1 MFVLYNSNRTEAL
14 AEQLASVISE
24 SGGHT
29 LFAKAVFLVQS
40 REMERMLSQFLAD
53 RFGVWGN
60 SRYLLPM
67 QFIEHICQ
75 TLGAHL
81 DSDSFDRSILSWR
94 LELLLR
100 NLEDPAMQ
108 SLKSYLSGDRSDLK
122 RYQFA
127 RQLAHLFDQ
136 YQIMRPE
143 LIRSWD
149 RGHRFTANSSEGWQL
164 NLWEQL
170 RVQSSSKHRGEVIAG
185 LIDRLQKSSQD
196 IPPEFRRVFVFGL
209 HTLPPLFLTILKALA
224 ETTDIHLFLLAPCAL
239 YWGDMETRRS
249 RFSRV
254 SEEVGYSGSGT
265 FHPLLAGL
273 GRQGADFQELLLDQV
288 EEMIDGPDLFVS
300 HGDEVETSV
309 LYRLQDDLLA
319 GRWDEP
325 GASASSLTCDDSVVI
340 VSCHSRMREASV
352 LKDYI
357 LKWLTDDPGL
367 RLHDIVVM
375 APDIQLYADLIP
387 AVFKDVAHDISDCRK
402 RRDNRYV
409 EIFSQFLD
417 LFFGRYSG
425 PEIVSLL
432 DQPEVR
438 TAFSISSSD
447 LETIRYWLKD
457 VGIRWGLSAEQRHHD
472 GLADFDTGSWLNG
485 LERMLLGLAAGSKEP
500 IGSIVPY
507 IDIEGGD
514 AELLGS
520 LCLFIEL
527 IDQSRRE
534 TKKHLTLLD
543 WSALLQ
549 TMSSR
554 LFGDNDSADFVK
566 LQEMLTGLAEQSGG
580 HHNEPLRFEV
590 IHQWFEYEAGAT
602 SSMNF
607 LRGRLTF
614 CSMLPMR
621 SIPFKV
627 ICLLG
632 LNDGEFPKQDRFLP
646 FNLLTQSYEKGDRSQ
661 RADDRYQFLEAILAT
676 RQRLYISYIG
686 QSIRTNDP
694 IPPSPVVSEL
704 IESIEQ
710 SGGSITVRN
719 HPLQP
724 FDASYFSAETDL
736 FSHHRYYCRTAQ
748 SFRSPRDEDFGPW
761 FRDQVEITEDN
772 HLHFDDLMSFVGNPQ
787 RFFVRNILEMTLRTE
802 EELLEDN
809 EPFSL
814 EALERYLVSQE
825 LLETLM
831 GDTSTERLFE
841 ELLQKQVWP
850 LGYPGRM
857 HFDKL
862 CAELGNFAGRVKSSA
877 RGECL
882 ENLDFD
888 IDIGRL
894 KMSGVLGNRRKDG
907 LLVYRYGA
915 MKGRDLLQ
923 GWLLHLA
930 VGAVGERNGPTS
942 IVLKDA
948 TVTIEADSGTIDDL
962 RGLVAL
968 YLEGCRQPSKLYS
981 EAAFAY
987 CQQVFSNQA
996 RGRTEPLTKA
1006 IKTLDRQIE
1015 SGYVEEL
1022 AILFTD
1028 TGGAA
1033 LLDSDFQCLCDEFI
1047 LPIMERVKIDTDV

>member
-14 AEQLASVISE
+14 AEQLARVISE

-29 LFAKAVFLVQS
+29 LFAKTVFLVQS

-75 TLGAHL
+75 TLGADL
-81 DSDSFDRSILSWR
+81 DSAAFDRSILTWR

-100 NLEDPAMQ
+100 DLEDPAMQ
-108 SLKSYLSGDRSDLK
+108 PLNSYLSGDRSDLK

-127 RQLAHLFDQ
+127 RQIAHLFDQ

-149 RGHRFTANSSEGWQL
+149 RGRRFTANDSEGWQL
-164 NLWEQL
+164 HLWEKL
-170 RVQSSSKHRGEVIAG
+170 REQSSGNHRGEVIAG
-185 LIDRLQKSSQD
+185 LIDRLQKSPQMR
-196 IPPEFRRVFVFGL
+196 PELGRVLVFGL
-209 HTLPPLFLTILKALA
+209 HTLPPLFLTILRAMA
-224 ETTDIHLFLLAPCAL
+224 GATDIHLFLLTPCAL
-239 YWGDMETRRS
+239 YWGDMETRRT
-249 RFSRV
+249 RV
-254 SEEVGYSGSGT
+254 GRDPDEAGSFGPGT
-265 FHPLLAGL
+265 YHPLLAGL

-288 EEMIDGPDLFVS
+288 EEMIDGPDLFIG
-300 HGDEVETSV
+300 HDDEVDSSV
-309 LYRLQDDLLA
+309 LHRLQNDLLA
-319 GRWDEP
+319 GRVNEP
-325 GASASSLTCDDSVVI
+325 GPSASNFGGDDSVVI
-340 VSCHSRMREASV
+340 VSCHSRMREVSV

-357 LKWLTDDPGL
+357 LKWLSDDPQL

-417 LFFGRYSG
+417 LFSGRFSG
-425 PEIVSLL
+425 PEIASLL
-432 DQPEVR
+432 DQPEIR
-438 TAFSISSSD
+438 TTYSISSAD
-447 LETIRYWLKD
+447 LETIKYWLGD
-457 VGIRWGLSAEQRHHD
+457 VGIRWGLSAEQRSQD
-472 GLADFDTGSWLNG
+472 GFPDFQMGTWLNG

-500 IGSIVPY
+500 IDSLVPY

-520 LCLFIEL
+520 LCSFIEL
-527 IDQSRRE
+527 IDETRR
-534 TKKHLTLLD
+534 KIKRFQTLLD
-543 WSALLQ
+543 WSALLH
-549 TMSSR
+549 TLSGL
-554 LFGDNDSADFVK
+554 LFGDNDSADFLK
-566 LQEMLTGLAEQSGG
+566 LQEMLAGLAEQSGG
-580 HHNEPLRFEV
+580 YHNQRLSFEV
-590 IHQWFEYEAGAT
+590 IQQWFEYEAEAT
-602 SSMNF
+602 SSVDF

-646 FNLLTQSYEKGDRSQ
+646 FNLLAQSYDKGDRSQ
-661 RADDRYQFLEAILAT
+661 RADDRYQFLEAILAA
-676 RQRLYISYIG
+676 RQRLYLSYIG

-694 IPPSPVVSEL
+694 IPPSPVISEL
-704 IESIEQ
+704 LEALEQ
-710 SGGSITVRN
+710 GGGSITVCS

-736 FSHHRYYCRTAQ
+736 FSHHHYYCRTAQ
-748 SFRSPRDEDFGPW
+748 SFGTPPDQLSGPW
-761 FRDQVEITEDN
+761 FSD
-772 HLHFDDLMSFVGNPQ
+772 HLEVTVDDHLRFDDLLSFVGNPQ
-787 RFFVRNILEMTLRTE
+787 RFFVRRILKMTLRTE

-825 LLETLM
+825 LLEVLM
-831 GDTSTERLFE
+831 DDGSTDRLFD
-841 ELLQKQVWP
+841 ELLQEQIWP
-850 LGYPGRM
+850 LGYPGRVN
-857 HFDKL
+857 FEKL
-862 CAELGNFAGRVKSSA
+862 CGELGDFSARVKSAASGD
-877 RGECL
+877 RL
-882 ENLDFD
+882 ENIDFE
-888 IDIGRL
+888 IDIGRTML
-894 KMSGVLGNRRKDG
+894 SGALGNRCQGG
-907 LLVYRYGA
+907 LLIYRYGA
-915 MKGRDLLQ
+915 LKGRDLLQ

-930 VGAVGERNGPTS
+930 AGAAGERIGPTR

-948 TVTIEADSGTIDDL
+948 TVTVDQDTGGVDDL
-962 RGLVAL
+962 QRLIEL
-968 YLEGCRQPSKLYS
+968 YQLGCRKPSKLYA

-987 CQQVFSNQA
+987 CRQVISNRA
-996 RGRTEPLTKA
+996 RGRTEPLAAA
-1006 IKTLDRQIE
+1006 IKNLDRQIDR
-1015 SGYVEEL
+1015 GYVEEL
-1022 AILFTD
+1022 AILFAD
-1028 TGGAA
+1028 PRGES
-1033 LLDSDFQCLCDEFI
+1033 LLDSEFRNLCNELF
-1047 LPIMERVKIDTDV
+1047 LPIMERLEIDTNV